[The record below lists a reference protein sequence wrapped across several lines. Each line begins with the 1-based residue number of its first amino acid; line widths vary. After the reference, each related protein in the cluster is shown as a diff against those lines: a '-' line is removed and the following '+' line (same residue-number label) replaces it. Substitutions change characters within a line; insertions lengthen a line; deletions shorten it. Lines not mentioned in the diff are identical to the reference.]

1 MRLRILF
8 FILIPFMSIAQQP
21 SHSIIGEEDLAGVN
35 IYSIVQD
42 NDNTIWL
49 STNNGL
55 YHYDGITFTSIK
67 SNIVNDQSL
76 FGLDKDNNG
85 RIYCYNLSGQIL
97 YIENKELKQY
107 CQIPE
112 KYISGVIYFAFDNYN
127 NLIISSKSLFKYTK
141 SKNEF
146 KEIFHFESNISE
158 KLTKDRNN
166 KIFFWYN
173 DKKYTYFNDSLIVSS
188 KIIEKI
194 NSTQNHAFVTSENQI
209 IYFSNLYPK
218 AILEEKSGNLLNVIY
233 KVENDKT
240 ATYRPFLSK
249 SNDLIWMANSKNGLY
264 CFNLKGKPLFNN
276 KLLFKDFFVSAYLED
291 GEGNFWLCTFGK
303 GIVLIPN
310 LNVIDYSNEELI
322 AKDDLNRITKKG
334 SSLYFGGVKGNVY
347 KLSNDKISIQIEKSR
362 KIESLKYLPKENL
375 FFINE
380 KIFDGNLKKEKA
392 INMFNKYDVFQNVN
406 SDTIFYVTRSGLFFL
421 DANLKEKKLGYSTRS
436 YSLFN
441 DENSN
446 VLWLASS
453 TGLEIKRNGIYQKIL
468 VDNKPVFS
476 SKIIAINN
484 QIWITSTNGL
494 LIFENEKLVRKIET
508 NQGLLSNTVIKI
520 IRDKEYV
527 YISTNEGLQRYDLKT
542 STFRNFTK
550 SDGLLSNAILDFEI
564 LDNQIY
570 LITSKGIQRFSFNDL
585 EENKMLPEIEIQKV
599 LVNGFKQISN
609 NQFLDADENNVEFSF
624 LSVTYKDK
632 RNLKY
637 EYKLEGFDEKW
648 NTTNFINNSVKY
660 TKLPAGKYIFKV
672 RLRDSDTISNDIK
685 TFKFEVA
692 TVFWKKWQFIFGF
705 IASTFCVFAFFYQKR
720 IKNLVQKKNEE
731 IEKQKYIQELNKSKL
746 IALKSQMNPHF
757 MFNALNSI
765 QEFILQNKKELAS
778 NYLGDF
784 ADLMRSYLQHSQEDT
799 ISLRDEIETLELYL
813 KLEQIRFEE
822 DFNYQIIYN
831 DRLPIDA
838 IEIPSFLLQPFV
850 ENAIKHGL
858 LHKSGNKNIIV
869 KFVEV
874 NSKILECIIQDNGI
888 GRKESKKRIKHRKH
902 KSFATEASQNRLNLL
917 NQNIEAKIG
926 LTIEDLYDEQENP
939 LGTKVVIK
947 IQLLKYT

>member
-1 MRLRILF
+1 
-8 FILIPFMSIAQQP
+8 MSFAQQP

-107 CQIPE
+107 CQMPE
-112 KYISGVIYFAFDNYN
+112 KYISGVIYFTFDNKN
-127 NLIISSKSLFKYTK
+127 NLIISSKSLLKYTK
-141 SKNEF
+141 RKNEF
-146 KEIFHFESNISE
+146 KEIFHFESNNSE
-158 KLTKDRNN
+158 KLTKDKNN
-166 KIFFWYN
+166 KIFFWSN
-173 DKKYTYFNDSLIVSS
+173 DKKHTYFNDSLIVSS
-188 KIIEKI
+188 KIIDKI
-194 NSTQNHAFVTSENQI
+194 NNTQNHAFVTSENQI

-240 ATYRPFLSK
+240 ATYRPLLSK
-249 SNDLIWMANSKNGLY
+249 NHDLIWMANSKNGLY

-310 LNVIDYSNEELI
+310 LNVIDYSNEDLI

-334 SSLYFGGVKGNVY
+334 KTLYFGGVKGNIY
-347 KLSNDKISIQIEKSR
+347 KLLEDKIDLKIEKSR
-362 KIESLKYLPKENL
+362 KIESLKYLPKSDL
-375 FFINE
+375 FFVNE
-380 KIFDGNLKKEKA
+380 RIFDGNLKDEKA
-392 INMFNKYDVFQNVN
+392 INIFNKYDVFQNVN
-406 SDTIFYVTRSGLFFL
+406 SDTIFYVTRSGLFCL
-421 DANLKEKKLGYSTRS
+421 DKNLSEKNLGYTTRT

-441 DENSN
+441 DENNN

-453 TGLEIKRNGIYQKIL
+453 TGLEIKRKGSFEKIL
-468 VDNKPVFS
+468 VNEKPVFC
-476 SKIIAINN
+476 SKIIKINN
-484 QIWITSTNGL
+484 QIWTATTIGV

-585 EENKMLPEIEIQKV
+585 EENKKLPKIEIQKV

-609 NQFLDADENNVEFSF
+609 NYSLDSNENNVEFSF
-624 LSVTYKDK
+624 LYVTYKDK

-637 EYKLEGFDEKW
+637 EYQLEGFDEKW

-660 TKLPAGKYIFKV
+660 TKLPAGKYVFKV
-672 RLRDSDTISNDIK
+672 RLRDSDTVSNEIR
-685 TFKFEVA
+685 TFRFEVE
-692 TVFWKKWQFIFGF
+692 TVFWKKWQFIVAIVLASIVMF
-705 IASTFCVFAFFYQKR
+705 IIYYRNR
-720 IKNLVQKKNEE
+720 INKLVQKKNEE
-731 IEKQKYIQELNKSKL
+731 IEKQKYIQELNQSKL
-746 IALKSQMNPHF
+746 KALKSQMNPHF

-822 DFNYQIIYN
+822 DFKFQIVY
-831 DRLPIDA
+831 DRNLPIDA

-858 LHKSGNKNIIV
+858 LHRNGSKTV
-869 KFVEV
+869 YVEF
-874 NSKILECIIQDNGI
+874 SKINEEVLECIIQDNGI
-888 GRKESKKRIKHRKH
+888 GRKESERINKYRKH

-917 NQNIEAKIG
+917 NQNIASKIG
-926 LTIEDLYDEQENP
+926 LSIEDLYDDQNNP
-939 LGTKVVIK
+939 LGTKVIVTIP
-947 IQLLKYT
+947 LLK